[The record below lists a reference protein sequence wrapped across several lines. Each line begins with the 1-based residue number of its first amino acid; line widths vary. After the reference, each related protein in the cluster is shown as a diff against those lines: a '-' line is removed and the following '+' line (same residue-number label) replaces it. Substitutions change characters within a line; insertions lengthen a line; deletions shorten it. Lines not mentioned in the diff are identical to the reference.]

1 MEFNELMTKPYLSE
15 KEVAA
20 ITGLALSTLR
30 NSRHMRRGI
39 PYAVVGQRS
48 IRYRLT
54 DVIKFMEKTRITF
67 DEV

>member
-1 MEFNELMTKPYLSE
+1 MEFSELMAKPYLSE

-39 PYAVVGQRS
+39 SYAVVGQRS

-54 DVIKFMEKTRITF
+54 DVIKFMEKNRITF
-67 DEV
+67 DEN